1 MSLEARSPTPL
12 MGQWERLK
20 AQVPEAWLF
29 FRLGD
34 FYELF
39 GPDAE
44 AAWSVLNVQLT
55 SRDGQV
61 PMCGVPHHAL
71 DLYLD
76 RAVRSGHSVAIAEQL
91 EDPKDAKGLV
101 DRGIVRLVTPGTYVP
116 DDGET
121 AGPVTALY
129 RVTGGFGLA
138 AVWLGE
144 GRAVATEYRG
154 RDADACLRR
163 EWDRLAPAE
172 CVVPDAE
179 STDALERIDAPTI
192 RPDLFYGRQA
202 RRLLL
207 DRLQIESL
215 RGIGLDDMPWAQAA
229 LLAAL
234 KYIDGTQGSVAR
246 HVTRIVAR
254 PPGDGF
260 HAESRTLRQLAILDA
275 SHPDLYRY
283 LNQTVTPMGARLL
296 RDWLVRPLADAALI
310 TERLDA
316 VAYWCGEG
324 ARRQRLRDALKPIG
338 DIDRRV
344 ARLTMGLGQP
354 RDLLRLK
361 AALQQRAPVLEILA
375 GTPASAR
382 PWREWPQLNALAER
396 LNWMADEVPAT
407 WDGAPLIAAG
417 TFSEL
422 DRLRELAQDQRR
434 ALLQLEQQLRQATDI
449 RTLKV
454 GVHRTLGYYVEVSR
468 THTDKV
474 PASWRR
480 KQSMVNTERYSV
492 EDLDL
497 LASDIERAD
506 ADWHAMEA
514 ARAQDVLAAV
524 TTHADAL
531 NGWAES
537 LAIMD
542 VILTWAEVAER
553 RHWVRPAFSPEGFRV
568 SGVRHALVEQ
578 SVDSYVRSDLQ
589 LETPARAAIITGPNM
604 AGKSTFMRAIAQN
617 AWLAQVGSFV
627 AAEQWSMP
635 LLDGIW
641 VRIGA
646 DDDLTR
652 GQSTFMVEMEEMA
665 QILQAST
672 ARSLVILD
680 ELGRG
685 TSTFDGMAIAWAVLE
700 HLGEMEGP
708 WTLFATHYQEL
719 TNLEG
724 PTIIN
729 LAVDAVETQG
739 RLVLLHQVKP
749 GKASRSFGI
758 AVAAMAGL
766 PRPVI
771 ARAERLQRQWER
783 EGRPSPPPDQDQV
796 NWFEPDPTWLDLL
809 SELRRLDTT
818 RITPMEAL
826 NLIAEWQRR
835 VP

>member
-20 AQVPEAWLF
+20 AQVPETWLF

-39 GPDAE
+39 GSDAE
-44 AAWSVLNVQLT
+44 EAWAVLNVQLT

-71 DLYLD
+71 ELYLD
-76 RAVRSGHSVAIAEQL
+76 RAVRAGHSVAIAEQL
-91 EDPKDAKGLV
+91 QDPKDAKGLV
-101 DRGIVRLVTPGTYVP
+101 ERGIVRIVTPGTYVP
-116 DDGET
+116 D
-121 AGPVTALY
+121 AGDTEGAVAALY
-129 RVTGGFGLA
+129 RLSDGFGLA
-138 AVWLGE
+138 AVWVAE
-144 GRAVATEYRG
+144 GRAIATQYRG
-154 RDADACLRR
+154 RDTEDCLRR
-163 EWDRLAPAE
+163 EWARLAPVE
-172 CVVPDAE
+172 CIVPDAA
-179 STDALERIDAPTI
+179 SADGLGLGRAPEI

-207 DRLQIESL
+207 DRLRLDSL
-215 RGIGLDDMPWAQAA
+215 RGVGLDDAPWAQAA

-234 KYIDGTQGSVAR
+234 KYIDGTQSTEAS
-246 HVTRIVAR
+246 HVTRIVGR
-254 PPGDGF
+254 PPGGGL
-260 HAESRTLRQLAILDA
+260 HVEPRTLRQLAILDEA
-275 SHPDLYRY
+275 HPNLYRY
-283 LNQTVTPMGARLL
+283 INQTVTPMGARLL
-296 RDWLVRPLADAALI
+296 RDWIARPLSDLTEI

-316 VAYWCGEG
+316 VAYWCGQGAAREG
-324 ARRQRLRDALKPIG
+324 LRDCLKPIG
-338 DIDRRV
+338 DMDRRV
-344 ARLTMGLGQP
+344 ARLAMGLGQP

-361 AALQQRAPVLEILA
+361 TALGQREPMMALLA
-375 GTPASAR
+375 EAPASAC
-382 PWREWPQLNALAER
+382 PWADWPPLDALAAS
-396 LNWMADEVPAT
+396 LGWMAADAAST

-417 TFSEL
+417 VFEEL
-422 DRLRELAQDQRR
+422 DQLRELAQNQRQS
-434 ALLQLEQQLRQATDI
+434 LIDLEQSLRQATGL

-454 GVHRTLGYYVEVSR
+454 GVHRTLGYHVEVSR
-468 THTDKV
+468 KDADKV

-497 LASDIERAD
+497 LASQIERAD
-506 ADWHAMEA
+506 AEWHAMEE
-514 ARAQDVLAAV
+514 ARAKQVLAAV
-524 TTHADAL
+524 TSQAEAL
-531 NGWAES
+531 NRWAES
-537 LAIMD
+537 LATMD
-542 VILTWAEVAER
+542 VLLALAEVAER
-553 RHWVRPAFSPEGFRV
+553 RRWVRPVFIPDGFRV
-568 SGVRHALVEQ
+568 QGVRHPLVEQ
-578 SVDSYVRSDLQ
+578 SVDSYVRSDLE
-589 LETPARAAIITGPNM
+589 LVSPSRAAIITGPNM

-617 AWLAQVGSFV
+617 AWLAQMGSFV
-627 AAEQWSMP
+627 AAEQWAMP
-635 LLDGIW
+635 VLDGIW

-665 QILQAST
+665 QILRAGTS
-672 ARSLVILD
+672 RSLVILD

-685 TSTFDGMAIAWAVLE
+685 TSTFDGMAIAWSVLE
-700 HLGEMEGP
+700 HLGQAEGP

-724 PTIIN
+724 PAIIN

-766 PRPVI
+766 PRSII

-783 EGRPSPPPDQDQV
+783 DGRPSPPADQDQV
-796 NWFEPDPTWLDLL
+796 NWLEPDPALVDLA
-809 SELRRLDTT
+809 SELRRIDPTRMTPLD
-818 RITPMEAL
+818 AL
-826 NLIAEWQRR
+826 NLITEWQRR
-835 VP
+835 FP